1 MRVEKK
7 NGLIISYPI
16 EGGKPMRLKAKKIL
30 AILLMLSIVLTALP
44 APVMAAPGGSS
55 GGPGND
61 GSSGASYNQS
71 TGSADI
77 VTGTASGGADKDAS
91 RNQWAITKKNGTFTR
106 T

>member
-1 MRVEKK
+1 
-7 NGLIISYPI
+7 
-16 EGGKPMRLKAKKIL
+16 MRLKAKKIL

-44 APVMAAPGGSS
+44 APVMAAPNGGGDNKGGSS
-55 GGPGND
+55 G
-61 GSSGASYNQS
+61 ATYNED
-71 TGSADI
+71 TGIADI